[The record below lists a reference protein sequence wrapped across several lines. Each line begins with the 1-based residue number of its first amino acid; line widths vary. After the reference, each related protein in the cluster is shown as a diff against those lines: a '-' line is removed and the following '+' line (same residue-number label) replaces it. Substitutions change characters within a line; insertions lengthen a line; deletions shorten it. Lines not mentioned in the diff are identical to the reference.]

1 MATEQDTSNQ
11 DASLRPQT
19 PAARRRNPGA
29 HHRTPEERERLREES
44 RARRHAR
51 ENGQVVAPEPT
62 GDQITVR
69 RLSEPEANPDASSA
83 PPSPAAAPRASP
95 TPPVPST
102 AVPPATSLKPST
114 PAGGAV
120 RDEAAEAARDGAEA
134 LRENEAAEAA
144 RDEAEALRED
154 DGAEAHRDR
163 TASAALLDAPTP
175 APAALREDSDGAA
188 PPPAR
193 PAGPALPPAA
203 PRSRRERAAA
213 LLGLASAV
221 GVAVAL
227 AASLGSGGLPGFGG
241 GIRGELSSRAVAP
254 GGWLTLTGSH
264 APEGRDLVLES
275 RSGDGPWHAF
285 AHASA
290 DDDGQFAV
298 KGRVL
303 QRPGRIE
310 VRGSVPGGGTTR
322 PVAVTVRPLRLAAVG
337 DINLGDQPGDAIAAN
352 GPTYPWQGAGKALR
366 HADITFGNL
375 ECAVSTRGE
384 PFPKE
389 YNFRATPAALA
400 GLRRNSG
407 IDVLNLANNHV
418 GDYGPVA
425 TTDTVR
431 GVERLGMKAVGAGPD
446 LERALA
452 PQVVQRLGLKVAF
465 VGFSEIAPIE
475 FAAAPGR
482 PGTAWARPDQI
493 AQAVHAARRKADI
506 VVATFHW
513 GIEKQTLESARQREL
528 ADVAVRAGAQ
538 VVIGAHPHT
547 LQPVR
552 RQGAAIVAYSLGNFV
567 FGAQSPETT
576 TTGILELDLTA
587 EGVAKG
593 NWRAG
598 RIEGGRPLL
607 DKQAPRRLPMRDDL
621 RMEAGVNLPEL

>member
-44 RARRHAR
+44 RARRRAR

-62 GDQITVR
+62 GDQISVR
-69 RLSEPEANPDASSA
+69 RLSEPEAAEPPA
-83 PPSPAAAPRASP
+83 PPTPPPA
-95 TPPVPST
+95 PPVPST

-120 RDEAAEAARDGAEA
+120 REEAEETVEALREDEAAEAAP
-134 LRENEAAEAA
+134 
-144 RDEAEALRED
+144 
-154 DGAEAHRDR
+154 DR
-163 TASAALLDAPTP
+163 TAGAALLDDPALAAPTP
-175 APAALREDSDGAA
+175 ATPREDADGAA
-188 PPPAR
+188 PPPHR

-227 AASLGSGGLPGFGG
+227 ATSLGSGGFPGFGG

-264 APEGRDLVLES
+264 APGGRDLVVES
-275 RSGDGPWHAF
+275 RTGDGPWHAF
-285 AHASA
+285 AQASA
-290 DDDGQFAV
+290 DGDGNFAV

-310 VRGSVPGGGTTR
+310 VRGRVPGAGTTK
-322 PVAVTVRPLRLAAVG
+322 PVAVAIRPLRLAAVG

-352 GPTYPWQGAGKALR
+352 GPGYPWQGAGKALR

-418 GDYGPVA
+418 GDYGPAA
-425 TTDTVR
+425 TIDTVR

-446 LERALA
+446 LQRALA

-493 AQAVHAARRKADI
+493 AQAVQAARRKADV

-513 GIEKQTLESARQREL
+513 GIEKQTLETARQREL

-552 RQGAAIVAYSLGNFV
+552 RQGGAIVAYSLGNFV
-567 FGAQSPETT
+567 FAAQSPETT

-593 NWRAG
+593 NWRAA
-598 RIEGGRPLL
+598 RIAGSRPLL
-607 DKQAPRRLPMRDDL
+607 AKQAPRRLPMRDDL

>member
-51 ENGQVVAPEPT
+51 ENGHVVAPEPT

-290 DDDGQFAV
+290 DDDGHFAV

-310 VRGSVPGGGTTR
+310 VRGSVPGGGTTK

>member
-19 PAARRRNPGA
+19 PAARRRNAGA

-44 RARRHAR
+44 RARRRAR
-51 ENGQVVAPEPT
+51 EDGQVVAPEPT

-69 RLSEPEANPDASSA
+69 RLSEPEAKPEA
-83 PPSPAAAPRASP
+83 PSRPAPPAAAPPTSP
-95 TPPVPST
+95 APPVPST

-120 RDEAAEAARDGAEA
+120 REEAAEA
-134 LRENEAAEAA
+134 
-144 RDEAEALRED
+144 AEALRED
-154 DGAEAHRDR
+154 DAAEAVTDR
-163 TASAALLDAPTP
+163 SAGAALLDAPAP
-175 APAALREDSDGAA
+175 AAPAALREDSDGAA
-188 PPPAR
+188 PPPSR
-193 PAGPALPPAA
+193 PPVPSLPPAA
-203 PRSRRERAAA
+203 PRSRGERAAA

-221 GVAVAL
+221 GVVVAV
-227 AASLGSGGLPGFGG
+227 AASLGSTGLPGLGG

-264 APEGRDLVLES
+264 APEGQDLVLES

-285 AHASA
+285 AQASA
-290 DDDGQFAV
+290 DDDGDFAI

-310 VRGSVPGGGTTR
+310 VRGRVPGGGTTK

-337 DINLGDQPGDAIAAN
+337 DINLGDQAGDAIAAN
-352 GPTYPWQGAGKALR
+352 GPSYPWQAGAGKALR
-366 HADITFGNL
+366 HADLTFGNL
-375 ECAVSTRGE
+375 ESAVSTGGE
-384 PFPKE
+384 PFPKQ

-400 GLRRNSG
+400 GLRRDSG

-418 GDYGPVA
+418 GDYGPTA
-425 TTDTVR
+425 TLDTVR
-431 GVERLGMKAVGAGPD
+431 SVERLGMKAVGAGPD

-475 FAAAPGR
+475 FAAAPDR
-482 PGTAWARPDQI
+482 PGTAWADPEQI
-493 AQAVHAARRKADI
+493 AEAVHAARRKADI

-513 GIEKQTLESARQREL
+513 GIEKQTLETARQREL

-552 RQGAAIVAYSLGNFV
+552 RQGGAIVAYSLGNFV

-607 DKQAPRRLPMRDDL
+607 AKQAPRRLPMRDDL

>member
-44 RARRHAR
+44 RARRQAR

-69 RLSEPEANPDASSA
+69 RMSEPEPAEPPA
-83 PPSPAAAPRASP
+83 PPKPPPA
-95 TPPVPST
+95 PPVPST
-102 AVPPATSLKPST
+102 AVPPATALKPST

-120 RDEAAEAARDGAEA
+120 REEADEAAEAV
-134 LRENEAAEAA
+134 

-154 DGAEAHRDR
+154 EAAEAAPDR
-163 TASAALLDAPTP
+163 AAGAALLDAPAPAP

-193 PAGPALPPAA
+193 PAGPSLPPAA

-221 GVAVAL
+221 GVVVAL
-227 AASLGSGGLPGFGG
+227 AASLGSAGLPSFGG

-264 APEGRDLVLES
+264 APEGEDLVLES

-290 DDDGQFAV
+290 DDDGHFAV

-310 VRGSVPGGGTTR
+310 VRGRVPGAGTTK

-352 GPTYPWQGAGKALR
+352 GPSYPWQGAGKALR
-366 HADITFGNL
+366 HADLTFGNL

-418 GDYGPVA
+418 GDYGPAA
-425 TTDTVR
+425 TIDTVR

-475 FAAAPGR
+475 FAAAADH

-493 AQAVHAARRKADI
+493 AAAVHAARRKADI

-513 GIEKQTLESARQREL
+513 GIEKQTLETARQREL

-552 RQGAAIVAYSLGNFV
+552 RQGGAIVAYSLGNFV
-567 FGAQSPETT
+567 FGAESPETT

-593 NWRAG
+593 NWRAA

-621 RMEAGVNLPEL
+621 RMDAGVNLPEL

>member
-1 MATEQDTSNQ
+1 
-11 DASLRPQT
+11 
-19 PAARRRNPGA
+19 
-29 HHRTPEERERLREES
+29 
-44 RARRHAR
+44 
-51 ENGQVVAPEPT
+51 VAPEPT

-154 DGAEAHRDR
+154 DAAEAVPDR
-163 TASAALLDAPTP
+163 TAGAALLDAPTP

-290 DDDGQFAV
+290 DDDGHFAV

-310 VRGSVPGGGTTR
+310 VRGSVPGGGTTK

-389 YNFRATPAALA
+389 YNFRATPPALA